1 MDRTPARL
9 KRTGSEDGMFEEF
22 LGNEEL
28 KKEISARL
36 ESDSF
41 PHAVSFSG
49 DEGTGCDFFA
59 RLVAAEYLDDRNGL
73 VLRNVHPDFV
83 SVQGSGSSGQVS
95 VSDVRDALYEMNKA
109 AVMTDGRRVLHIREA
124 ENLNAYSAN
133 ALLKMMEEPPEGVI
147 FILTVRRQDD
157 LMPTIR
163 SRVVEYRIRPLDT
176 GLCAGEAVRRLPELD
191 REKAES
197 LSELFGGRLGL
208 VLRAAEDRKYSFC
221 VQTAEKFI
229 EAAYGRNRYGMMAA
243 LAAAENRDQLSLIFR
258 TALSG
263 IARKVEK
270 DPGNAEFS
278 GHIYECVTDAME
290 QTDAFVNA
298 KTAAAVLAARIA
310 ER

>member
-1 MDRTPARL
+1 
-9 KRTGSEDGMFEEF
+9 MFEEF
-22 LGNEEL
+22 LGNDEL
-28 KKEISARL
+28 KEEISALL

-41 PHAVSFSG
+41 PHAVFFSG
-49 DEGTGCDFFA
+49 EEGTGCDFFA
-59 RLVAAEYLDDRNGL
+59 RLVAAEYLRDHSSL
-73 VLRNVHPDFV
+73 VMRNVHPDFV

-95 VSDVRDALYEMNKA
+95 VSDVREALYEMNKA
-109 AVMTDGRRVLHIREA
+109 AVMTDGRRVLHIRQA

-133 ALLKMMEEPPEGVI
+133 ALLKMMEEPPEGVV

-163 SRVVEYRIRPLDT
+163 SRAVGYRIRQLDA
-176 GLCAGEAVRRLPELD
+176 GLCADEAVKRIPGLG

-208 VLRAAEDRKYSFC
+208 VLRAAEDQKYSFC
-221 VQTAEKFI
+221 VLSAEKLIDAVF
-229 EAAYGRNRYGMMAA
+229 GRSRYGIMAA
-243 LAAAENRDQLSLIFR
+243 LAAAENRDQLSLILR
-258 TALSG
+258 IALSG

-270 DPGNAEFS
+270 DPENADFS
-278 GHIYECVTDAME
+278 GYVYECIMDALE

-298 KTAAAVLAARIA
+298 KTAAAVLAARVA

>member
-1 MDRTPARL
+1 
-9 KRTGSEDGMFEEF
+9 MFESF

-28 KKEISARL
+28 KKEISARIGA
-36 ESDSF
+36 DSF

-49 DEGTGCDFFA
+49 EEGTGCDFFA
-59 RLVAAEYLDDRNGL
+59 RLVAAEYLRDANGL
-73 VLRNVHPDFV
+73 VMRNVHPDFV

-133 ALLKMMEEPPEGVI
+133 ALLKMMEEPPEGVV

-176 GLCAGEAVRRLPELD
+176 AICAEEAVRRLPALD

-208 VLRAAEDRKYSFC
+208 VLRAAEDQKYSFC
-221 VQTAEKFI
+221 VLTAEKMLK
-229 EAAYGRNRYGMMAA
+229 ALYGRSRYGIMAA
-243 LAAAENRDQLSLIFR
+243 MASAENRDQLSLILR
-258 TALSG
+258 IALSG
-263 IARKVEK
+263 ISREIEK

-278 GHIYECVTDAME
+278 GYVYERVTDALE

-298 KTAAAVLAARIA
+298 RTAAAVLAARVA